1 MEIGQ
6 IVSDSVMYPSQDW
19 KKVLI
24 FGILFIISFL
34 IIPVFLVM
42 GYFFRVLKGTIAG
55 YEELPDFDEWGG
67 MFVDG
72 LKIFVVQFVYFLIPA
87 IVILIGVWA
96 SISSISVTDAG
107 TMTNPSFVFGLMG
120 VTAIIGVI
128 LAIILGLIAIIAIA
142 NMALNNGEF
151 GAAFRFGEILEK
163 ISMIGWGKYIIWY
176 IVMIVI
182 GLIGGIIAGLLN
194 IIPILGTIIAILV
207 VYPYLYMLFARSL
220 GLLFGSVV
228 EQEIVEEEVP
238 EEQAPVE

>member
-6 IVSDSVMYPSQDW
+6 IISDSVMYPSQDW

-24 FGILFIISFL
+24 LGILFITSFL
-34 IIPVFLVM
+34 IIPAFMVM
-42 GYFFRVLKGTIAG
+42 GYFFRVLKGSLAG
-55 YEELPDFDEWGG
+55 YDELPDFDEWGE
-67 MFVDG
+67 MFIEGVK
-72 LKIFVVQFVYFLIPA
+72 LFVVQFVYFLIPG

-96 SISSISVTDAG
+96 SIASISVTDAG
-107 TMTNPSFVFGLMG
+107 TMTNPSLFLGIMG
-120 VTAIIGVI
+120 VTAIIGII

-194 IIPILGTIIAILV
+194 IIPILGTIIALII
-207 VYPYLYMLFARSL
+207 VYPYLYMLYGRSL

-228 EQEIVEEEVP
+228 EYEAVEEEVP
-238 EEQAPVE
+238 EEQAPGE